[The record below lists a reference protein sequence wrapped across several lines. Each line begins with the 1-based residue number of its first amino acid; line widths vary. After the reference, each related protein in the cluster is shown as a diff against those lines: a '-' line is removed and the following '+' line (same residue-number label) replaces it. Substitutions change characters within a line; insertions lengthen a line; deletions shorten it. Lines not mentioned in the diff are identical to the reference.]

1 MSSLILKPRTF
12 GTTIGRRPAEVGVD
26 AARDVASRTT
36 AVAPEP
42 GFELSRQQRMAE
54 TIRILFG
61 TIAFFV
67 FLIAP
72 PLVALV
78 PFFIEAL
85 FLGVFGTLFSGIV

>member
-1 MSSLILKPRTF
+1 MSSLILGPRVF
-12 GTTIGRRPAEVGVD
+12 GPAIGRRPSEVGVD
-26 AARDVASRTT
+26 AARDMASRAS

-42 GFELSRQQRMAE
+42 GFELSRQERLAE

-67 FLIAP
+67 FLIAL

-78 PFFIEAL
+78 PFFMVAL
-85 FLGVFGTLFSGIV
+85 FLGVFGTLFGGTV

>member
-1 MSSLILKPRTF
+1 M
-12 GTTIGRRPAEVGVD
+12 GVD
-26 AARDVASRTT
+26 AARDVASRAT
-36 AVAPEP
+36 AVVPEP
-42 GFELSRQQRMAE
+42 GFESSRQPRLAE

-78 PFFIEAL
+78 PFFIVAL